1 MAGKP
6 WTPLRRQA
14 FLAARAAKQQQ
25 LFEQR
30 PGIGKSQMI
39 EGAIEEFNLDAIPD
53 KEPKQRKPRVGVNDI
68 RLRVA
73 EKLLDLIARILG

>member
-30 PGIGKSQMI
+30 PGMGKTQV
-39 EGAIEEFNLDAIPD
+39 IEEFNLDTIPD
-53 KEPKQRKPRVGVNDI
+53 KELKQRKPRVGVNDI